1 MQSAQQDKQNDH
13 PNGSQYNNHND
24 QDEQASSSVTHSLQT
39 LLLIV
44 IESLLTLLLR
54 FDSPLRKHAYPL
66 ATKGS
71 LIAIRSYL
79 PHDEVYLTFT
89 FKGVLLDSQMPEH
102 KQRADVIVNAHSF
115 EIVNA
120 MLSDKQQAVDKLQ
133 IRGEKEQAELFR
145 EFLYELSINSFI
157 SKSLTRFSKKKPS
170 DKNDHNDKSA
180 EINDESKT
188 DYKLQ
193 YTELRKKHHLLKNEN
208 KRLTTEVSEL
218 QSRQKFFSLLAGV
231 AIVLGLL
238 IGCLG
243 WFI

>member
-13 PNGSQYNNHND
+13 PDGSQYNSHEDQND
-24 QDEQASSSVTHSLQT
+24 QASNSLTHSFQT
-39 LLLIV
+39 VLLIV

-54 FDSPLRKHAYPL
+54 FDSPLRKCAYPL

-71 LIAIRSYL
+71 LIAICSYL

-133 IRGEKEQAELFR
+133 VRGEKEQVELFR

-157 SKSLTRFSKKKPS
+157 NKSLKRFGKKQSS
-170 DKNDHNDKSA
+170 DKDNHDKST
-180 EINDESKT
+180 EVDDESKT
-188 DYKLQ
+188 DYKLK
-193 YTELRKKHHLLKNEN
+193 YTELRKKHHLLKNEK
-208 KRLTTEVSEL
+208 KRLSTEVSEL
-218 QSRQKFFSLLAGV
+218 QSRQKFFSILAGI
-231 AIVLGLL
+231 AIILGLL

-243 WFI
+243 WSI